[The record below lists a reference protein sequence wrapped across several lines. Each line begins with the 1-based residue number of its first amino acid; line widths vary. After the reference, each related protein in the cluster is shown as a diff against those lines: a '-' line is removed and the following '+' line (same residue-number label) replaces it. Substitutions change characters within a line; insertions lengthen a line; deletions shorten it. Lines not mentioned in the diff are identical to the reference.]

1 MTPVWLCAKPRDP
14 RREWQGQVANGTAG
28 RLPARRVLELRRRTD
43 AKAFKNMIFESIS
56 SGGCRSYL
64 IGCEETCAAA
74 LIDPE
79 LSQIDRYTA
88 LAGRHGLRFRY
99 LIDTHTHA
107 DHFSATRQLA
117 GQLDA
122 PVVMHRASP
131 APFVDLR
138 LEGGDLLVVGRLRL
152 QSMYTPGHTADSMCL
167 CVEDRVFTGDTLLIG
182 ATGRTDLPSGD
193 AGALHES
200 LFHGVL
206 TLDPAL
212 KIFPAHE
219 YKGRSHSTIAQ
230 ELSDNP
236 RLQKRERGAFIDMMQ
251 SLNLTMPTHVTEALR
266 TNMSGGKTVAQML
279 SDAAA
284 AVPFMSMAQLKANIE
299 SRRDD
304 MIVLDVRELEAYES
318 GHVPGAFH
326 LPRGQLELRVNEE
339 LKDPTR
345 RILVC
350 CEFGRIS
357 TLATAT
363 LRTMG
368 FSGAVALDGGIKAW
382 REAGYP
388 IHVGREP

>member
-1 MTPVWLCAKPRDP
+1 
-14 RREWQGQVANGTAG
+14 
-28 RLPARRVLELRRRTD
+28 
-43 AKAFKNMIFESIS
+43 MIFESVS

-64 IGCEETCAAA
+64 VGCEDTCAAA

-79 LSQIDRYTA
+79 LSQIDRYKA
-88 LAGRHGLRFRY
+88 LAARHGLRFRY
-99 LIDTHTHA
+99 LVDTHTHA

-117 GQLDA
+117 SQLDA

-138 LEGGDLLVVGRLRL
+138 LEGGDLLVIGRLRL
-152 QSMYTPGHTADSMCL
+152 QSLYTPGHTNDSMCL
-167 CVEDRVFTGDTLLIG
+167 SVEDRVFTGDTLLIG

-193 AGALHES
+193 AGALYES

-206 TLDPAL
+206 KLAPEL
-212 KIFPAHE
+212 KVFPAHE
-219 YKGRSHSTIAQ
+219 YKGRTHSTIAQ
-230 ELSDNP
+230 ELAENP
-236 RLQKRERGAFIDMMQ
+236 RLQKTERGAFIDMMQ

-284 AVPFMSMAQLKANIE
+284 SVPFMSMAQLKENIE
-299 SRRDD
+299 NGRSD
-304 MIVLDVRELEAYES
+304 MTILDVRERDAYES

-363 LRTMG
+363 LRSMG
-368 FSGAVALDGGIKAW
+368 YSGAVALDGGIKAW
-382 REAGYP
+382 REAGCP
-388 IHVGREP
+388 LTTGNAR